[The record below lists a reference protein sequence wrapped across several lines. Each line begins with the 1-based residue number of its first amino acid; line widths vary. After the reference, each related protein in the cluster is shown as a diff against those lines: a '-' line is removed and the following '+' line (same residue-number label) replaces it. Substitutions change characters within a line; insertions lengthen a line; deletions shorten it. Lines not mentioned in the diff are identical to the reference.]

1 MHPNTVHAPAG
12 LRYRSEDRDKSGRS
26 TRHWFAKT
34 IVCLTMFLFYPSFT
48 GSANA
53 GVKIK
58 LDEEKWINLGMRMQF
73 WYQAVDT
80 EENATIH
87 DFMIRRPYF
96 YIEGRVHP
104 DITFFT
110 HIAGDRIGQEGV
122 DSPGY
127 GLGTGLAIRDGWIAY
142 SPADEFK
149 VQAGRMYIPFTR
161 AFGTES
167 TFTLLTLDLP
177 YEQGGVREAPFFP
190 SKVGRD
196 DGVVVW
202 GNLAEG
208 LLQYR
213 FGLFQGQRAQ
223 ENPDGNVRTSGRVSL
238 SLLDPETSWFN
249 KGNYLGEKKV
259 LSFGFGFD
267 RQANLQWGERPAD
280 DYLGL
285 TADVF
290 LDHPLGSGTVVF
302 EGAYIDIQNAQN
314 LADAKNYYGQAGY
327 RFPKIADKVELQP
340 YVRFEKTNRE
350 GLADTVYASGGMNM
364 FFNKHSLKLTFDF
377 TKVSNGAGASGDDK
391 SLFTVQFQ
399 AAL

>member
-1 MHPNTVHAPAG
+1 MHPDTEYVFIEQCHNSGSWKISTFNKMRRFGKPAVCIMMFLLYLSFSVPAG
-12 LRYRSEDRDKSGRS
+12 
-26 TRHWFAKT
+26 
-34 IVCLTMFLFYPSFT
+34 
-48 GSANA
+48 A
-53 GVKIK
+53 GVKIN
-58 LDEEKWINLGMRMQF
+58 LDDDRWIHLGMRMQA

-96 YIEGRVHP
+96 YVQGQVHP
-104 DITFFT
+104 DITFFA
-110 HIAGDRIGQEGV
+110 HIAGDRIGQDGV
-122 DSPGY
+122 DNAGY

-142 SPADEFK
+142 SPADAFM

-167 TFTLLTLDLP
+167 TFALLTLDLP
-177 YEQGGVREAPFFP
+177 YEQGGVRGAPFFP

-196 DGVVVW
+196 DGVVAW

-208 LLQYR
+208 LVQYR
-213 FGLFQGQRAQ
+213 FGLFEGQGAPQ
-223 ENPDGNVRTSGRVSL
+223 NPDRNLRTSGRVSL

-280 DYLGL
+280 DYFGW
-285 TADVF
+285 TADMF
-290 LDHPLGSGTVVF
+290 LDHPAGPGTVVF
-302 EGAYIDIQNAQN
+302 EGAYIDIRNAQN

-327 RFPKIADKVELQP
+327 LFPGIADKVEIQP
-340 YVRFEKTNRE
+340 YARFEKTNRA
-350 GLADTVYASGGMNM
+350 GIADTVYASGGMNI

-377 TKVSNGAGASGDDK
+377 TKVSNGSGSSQEDK
-391 SLFTVQFQ
+391 SLFTIQFQ